1 MSKKL
6 YVGNLSYALKSSEL
20 LEVFKKVGEVV
31 SANVITDLETGQS
44 KGFAFVEM
52 ATDELGKRAILELN
66 ELSLGGRN
74 MLVSEAKP
82 RPERPSGGNRF
93 GGERKGGFR
102 NKK

>member
-6 YVGNLSYALKSSEL
+6 HVGNLSYSLKSSEL
-20 LEVFKKVGEVV
+20 LEVFKRVGEVV
-31 SANVITDLETGQS
+31 SVNVITDLETGQS

-52 ATDELGKRAILELN
+52 ASDELGKRAIQELN
-66 ELSLGGRN
+66 EFNLGGRN

-82 RPERPSGGNRF
+82 RPDRPAGRNRF
-93 GGERKGGFR
+93 GGERIGGFR